1 MLPEMLS
8 ERNSASAS
16 SYATKSPSALRT
28 IGEVSQE
35 LGVASHVLRFWESK
49 FKQIKPQKR
58 RGRRYYRP
66 EDVRI
71 IHQIKALLYQQGYTI
86 RGVQRFLSNEVLD
99 ASFGNDNDNALET
112 EAPSDFNIE
121 DYICE
126 TDDVAITFSSTLAP
140 DTKQLKTLRDN
151 LQRLRDKLQEAL

>member
-1 MLPEMLS
+1 MLS

-16 SYATKSPSALRT
+16 PSAAPKSPSALRT

-66 EDVRI
+66 EDIQI

-86 RGVQRFLSNEVLD
+86 RGVQRFLSNEVNNH
-99 ASFGNDNDNALET
+99 SFGNDNELEATAPT
-112 EAPSDFNIE
+112 EFEIE
-121 DYICE
+121 DYISA
-126 TDDVAITFSSTLAP
+126 TDGVSIIFATDQASP
-140 DTKQLKTLRDN
+140 DKTQLKTLRDN
-151 LQRLRDKLQEAL
+151 LQRLRDKLQKAL